1 MALRFL
7 TVCLFVLAPAVPV
20 LAGSENH
27 PAAGI
32 AGWSTSGNSGDAL
45 ADLLRNYLIQHLPQS
60 YEKTYGWGHTKSVAT
75 GIKWTGKGLD
85 SQAHIA
91 HGERNDGVWRKVR
104 MTALDPAHTLTLDIR
119 NIQQPETGRTTFEVL
134 LAFDARVEYERQ
146 RWKAGVRLSST
157 SARARLHVKVALAC
171 EVSYEVDWQKKLL
184 PEMVFRLHVVR
195 ASLSYDGFVME
206 HVAGVGGDAAKVI
219 GDAVLDAIR
228 QWHPS
233 LERKLL
239 ARANAAIEKAGNN
252 KELRIGLSKLVKVKS
267 APANAGAKKN

>member
-1 MALRFL
+1 MSLRL
-7 TVCLFVLAPAVPV
+7 LRSGLFVLASTVPA
-20 LAGSENH
+20 LAGNEHH
-27 PAAGI
+27 PPAGI
-32 AGWSTSGNSGDAL
+32 ADVSRSDNSGDL
-45 ADLLRNYLIQHLPQS
+45 AGLLRNYLIQHLPQS

-85 SQAHIA
+85 SQAHVS

-104 MTALDPAHTLTLDIR
+104 MRALDPAHTLTLDIR
-119 NIQQPETGRTTFEVL
+119 NIRQAETGRTTFDLL

-146 RWKAGVRLSST
+146 HWKAGVRLSST

-171 EVSYEVDWQKKLL
+171 EVSYDVDWQQKLL
-184 PEMVFRLHVVR
+184 PEMVFRLHVAR

-206 HVAGVGGDAAKVI
+206 HVPGIGGDAAKAI
-219 GDAVLDAIR
+219 GDAMLEAVR

-239 ARANAAIEKAGNN
+239 ARANAAIAKAADN
-252 KELRIGLSKLVKVKS
+252 KELRIGLSKLVKLKAAAV
-267 APANAGAKKN
+267 NAGAKKD